1 MFSRGF
7 LIENETPPACAG
19 GIILGQAKLVLNL
32 RVLDILYS
40 VVSLPHYPYGT
51 DKIPIWPNTL
61 CTEMAFFKKRILL
74 FQIPRRI
81 WFYYAHNTTHT
92 HLWWYRNQQMYMVS
106 VVILFYEVY
115 LWVVFVN
122 FYQPFLKK
130 SIYTRVE
137 YLLTV
142 FCHYHYMIVAVI
154 HAITL
159 FAILYFFHNR
169 SIARRFR
176 IVYIYLLTQVV
187 LRSNHKQKNS
197 TEYISGIFLCAI
209 AILRLLPIR
218 P

>member
-1 MFSRGF
+1 
-7 LIENETPPACAG
+7 
-19 GIILGQAKLVLNL
+19 
-32 RVLDILYS
+32 
-40 VVSLPHYPYGT
+40 
-51 DKIPIWPNTL
+51 
-61 CTEMAFFKKRILL
+61 
-74 FQIPRRI
+74 
-81 WFYYAHNTTHT
+81 
-92 HLWWYRNQQMYMVS
+92 MYMVS

-187 LRSNHKQKNS
+187 LRSNHK
-197 TEYISGIFLCAI
+197 LCNLLSIPMKYKAMDSLNLD
-209 AILRLLPIR
+209 ILGYKVLVNCPA
-218 P
+218 